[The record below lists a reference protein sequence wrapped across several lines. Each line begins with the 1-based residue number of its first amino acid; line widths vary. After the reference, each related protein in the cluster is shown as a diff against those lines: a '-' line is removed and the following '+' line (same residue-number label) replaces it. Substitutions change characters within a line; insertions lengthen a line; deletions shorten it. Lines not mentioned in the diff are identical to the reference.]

1 MLAWTSS
8 FYARA
13 MPNRSPARPLP
24 APAALPSSL
33 LLLLLSSAG
42 AGAGAAG
49 CASAPPPGASDAT
62 SVTASHSAPAPAAA
76 GGTAALAPT
85 TGSASQKA
93 ERRASPA
100 WAPCHSAFKLDPK
113 ADLATSVDQM
123 AKACIDTTK
132 MHMLDSFKGSQAAV
146 NLPQSFAFHAEA
158 GHCYRAYAVAA
169 PTITD
174 LDLLMKDSTGAVA
187 GEDSTDD
194 PTPVVQE
201 DGAVCFKSADQAS
214 VVVSIGA
221 GGGAYAV
228 QVWSD

>member
-1 MLAWTSS
+1 MLA
-8 FYARA
+8 
-13 MPNRSPARPLP
+13 M
-24 APAALPSSL
+24 AP
-33 LLLLLSSAG
+33 
-42 AGAGAAG
+42 
-49 CASAPPPGASDAT
+49 
-62 SVTASHSAPAPAAA
+62 
-76 GGTAALAPT
+76 
-85 TGSASQKA
+85 GSASQKA
-93 ERRASPA
+93 ERRTSPA
-100 WAPCHSAFKLDPK
+100 WAPCHSGFKVDPK
-113 ADLATSVDQM
+113 ADVTTAVDQL
-123 AKACIDTTK
+123 AKGCIDTTK

-169 PTITD
+169 SGIQD
-174 LDLLMKDSTGAVA
+174 LDLLIKDSTGAVA

-201 DGAVCFKSADQAS
+201 DGAVCFKTADQAS